1 MTDSYT
7 LLVNSISSPIQ
18 LGIYRSS
25 ELTKSIELE
34 GKTSDVLVEMVYDIL
49 GRYNIGKIIYVNG
62 PGSYMAI
69 KLTYIML
76 ETIKMI
82 KNIDFYA
89 VSGFEL
95 NDAKPIKAMGK
106 LYFIKEKE
114 TIITQK
120 FDEDIKQEFW
130 LPKSLSALTLRD
142 DNLPEYTLPAV

>member
-1 MTDSYT
+1 MTNDYT
-7 LLVNSISSPIQ
+7 LLINSIATPIQ
-18 LGIYRSS
+18 LGIYADDTLA
-25 ELTKSIELE
+25 ESIELE
-34 GKTSDVLVEMVYDIL
+34 GKSSDVLVEAVYDL
-49 GRYNIGKIIYVNG
+49 MEQKNITKIIYANG

-76 ETIKMI
+76 QTIKMI

-95 NDAKPIKAMGK
+95 NDNKTIKALGK
-106 LYFIKEKE
+106 LYFVKEKE

-130 LPKSLSALTLRD
+130 LPQSLSALSLRD